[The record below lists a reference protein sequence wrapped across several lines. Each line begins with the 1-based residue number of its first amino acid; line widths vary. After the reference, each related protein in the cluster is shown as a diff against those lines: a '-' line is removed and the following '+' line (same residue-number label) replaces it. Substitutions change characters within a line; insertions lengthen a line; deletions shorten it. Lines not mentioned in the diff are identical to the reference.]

1 MRRKLLIL
9 IPLAAVV
16 VVASY
21 TGYWFSLAEL
31 VRRGILDWS
40 TARRTEG
47 FTVGW
52 DHYEIG
58 GFPLTLRV
66 TVAHP
71 IFGQSDVEPGYS
83 AHGPRLVAEAQPWAL
98 DQWRL
103 TAAEGARLDIA
114 PGPAR
119 PATTVDAAALVG
131 TLVRRGDDTARESG
145 AEVTLEAERVAIA
158 GQAQLAIAHAA
169 AHAVLPAHRV
179 TSHLETWLSAGIQ
192 VAGVTLPASVP
203 PLGDTIDHLAAAVAV
218 KGSIASGPHRQAL
231 AAWRDDGG
239 TLEIE
244 TIDLGWGDLALTAK
258 GTLALDA
265 ALQPVGAL
273 ASTIRGYNEI
283 IEALVASGSLKAGD
297 AALAKLALGLL
308 AKQRPDGTY
317 EIAAPLTLQNGY
329 AYLGPAR
336 LARLPNFTWE

>member
-40 TARRTEG
+40 TARRAEG
-47 FTVGW
+47 CTVGW

-58 GFPLTLRV
+58 GFPLPLRV

-83 AHGPRLVAEAQPWAL
+83 AHGPRLVAEARPWAL

-119 PATTVDAAALVG
+119 PASTVDAAALIG

-158 GQAQLAIAHAA
+158 GQVQLAIAHAA

-192 VAGVTLPASVP
+192 VAGVTLPASVL
-203 PLGDTIDHLAAAVAV
+203 PLG
-218 KGSIASGPHRQAL
+218 
-231 AAWRDDGG
+231 
-239 TLEIE
+239 E

-336 LARLPNFTWE
+336 LARLPNF